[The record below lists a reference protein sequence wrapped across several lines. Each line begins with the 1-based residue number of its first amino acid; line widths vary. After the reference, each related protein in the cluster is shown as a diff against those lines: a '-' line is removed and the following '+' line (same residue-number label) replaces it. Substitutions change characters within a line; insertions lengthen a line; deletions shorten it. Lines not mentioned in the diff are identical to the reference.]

1 LIKHIIHNKI
11 ELAII
16 IRHSFNKDGI
26 EFFTSEDSSQQI
38 GYMNRP
44 EGYIIQP
51 HVHTPIPREV
61 QFTKEVLFIKSG
73 RVRVDFYSDNQEYL
87 ESTILNQ
94 GDVIL
99 LAYGGHGFEMLEPT
113 EMIEVKQGPYIGE
126 NDKVRFNGIDSN
138 KAKIKE

>member
-87 ESTILNQ
+87 ESIILNQ

-99 LAYGGHGFEMLEPT
+99 LSYGGHGFEMLEPT